1 MILIAAVVPFSR
13 KRGRS
18 MGMFESARRQLQ
30 EYTGEDETPLDGDT
44 PAWAVS
50 LVIHVAVLVSLS
62 FAGLGT
68 VSQAPKPIAVIETPF
83 EEEQEVLEI
92 PREVSLDEL
101 VEVDPGSQ
109 SDEGFESAESVAQ
122 EVAPVSVVAVEMPDL
137 VSDDMTIEPLD
148 VASTGLNYDEN
159 LTIKGASGMGET
171 GASGAVD
178 RLTLEIAASLE
189 QRPTVVC
196 WVFDQ
201 SVSLAGQRKEIAS
214 RLERVFDE
222 LGLTSTA
229 QANELFNLVY
239 AYGKQVTPV
248 IDKPT
253 REVSEVVSAITRIPI
268 DDSGIENTFTAIA
281 EAAKK
286 AKQIRLSGAERRN
299 VMIINFTDE
308 AGNDQKYADAVATF
322 CRAQAMRVFVVG
334 VPAPFGQEKVKM
346 KFVEFDPKY
355 AADEQWAWVE
365 QGPESLYPEFVD
377 VRPKNSPDEPI
388 DSGFGPFS
396 LSKLCAETGGIYFA
410 VHANRGARGRVSDA
424 ATAAMSSQLRYFF
437 DSKVMRDYRPDY
449 LPQAQVDK
457 MLAANKAKA
466 SLVAA
471 AKAAQITPMEAPTM
485 RFPREDDGKLA
496 LLLGEAQKKA
506 AVLEPKIDAL
516 YGTLAAGVPDR
527 AKIAPEEKRW
537 QAGFDLALGRVLA
550 VKVRTNA
557 YNIMLAQAKAGMK
570 FKNPK
575 NDTWILNPSDDV
587 SQVGSQTER
596 LAKQADEVLRR
607 VVAEH
612 PGTPWAQMAA
622 EELRSPLGYSWE
634 ETYTGVNAPKPGNGN
649 GNPNPGDDKKRMLAP
664 PQPKR
669 KVNNI

>member
-1 MILIAAVVPFSR
+1 
-13 KRGRS
+13 
-18 MGMFESARRQLQ
+18 MGMLESARRRLQ
-30 EYTGEDETPLDGDT
+30 EFTGEDETPLDGDT

-50 LVIHVAVLVSLS
+50 LVIHVAVLVTLAV
-62 FAGLGT
+62 AGLST
-68 VSQAPKPIAVIETPF
+68 VAPAPKPITVIETPV
-83 EEEQEVLEI
+83 EEEQDILEI
-92 PREVSLDEL
+92 PREVTLDQL

-109 SDEGFESAESVAQ
+109 SENGFESVESLAQ
-122 EVAPVSVVAVEMPDL
+122 EVSDVSVVAVEMPDL
-137 VSDDMTIEPLD
+137 VSDDMTIEPID
-148 VASTGLNYDEN
+148 VVSTGLNYNEN
-159 LTIKGASGMGET
+159 LTVKGTSGVGET

-189 QRPTVVC
+189 QRSTVVC

-201 SVSLAGQRKEIAS
+201 SVSLSGQRKEIAS

-229 QANELFNLVY
+229 QANTLFNLVY

-253 REVSEVVSAITRIPI
+253 DDVSEVVSAINRIPV
-268 DDSGIENTFTAIA
+268 DESGMENTFTAIA

-286 AKQIRLSGAERRN
+286 AKQVRLSGADRRN
-299 VMIINFTDE
+299 VMIITFTDE
-308 AGNDQKYADAVATF
+308 VGNDQQYADAVATF

-334 VPAPFGQEKVKM
+334 VPAPFGRREVRM

-355 AADEQWAWVE
+355 AADEQWAVVE

-410 VHANRGARGRVSDA
+410 VHANRGVRGRVSDS

-449 LPQAQVDK
+449 LPHAQIDK
-457 MLAANKAKA
+457 MLAANKSKA
-466 SLVAA
+466 SLVEA
-471 AKAAQITPMEAPTM
+471 AKAAQLSPMDAPTM

-506 AVLEPKIDAL
+506 AVLEPKIDQL
-516 YGTLAAGVPDR
+516 YGMLAAGLPDR
-527 AKIAPEEKRW
+527 AKIASEEKRW
-537 QAGFDLALGRVLA
+537 QAGFDLAFGRVLA
-550 VKVRTNA
+550 LKVRTNA
-557 YNIMLAQAKAGMK
+557 YNIMLAQAKSGMK

-622 EELRSPLGYSWE
+622 EELRNPLGYSWE

-649 GNPNPGDDKKRMLAP
+649 GNPNQSDDKKRMLAP

-669 KVNNI
+669 DLKKI

>member
-1 MILIAAVVPFSR
+1 
-13 KRGRS
+13 
-18 MGMFESARRQLQ
+18 MGMLESARRRLQ
-30 EYTGEDETPLDGDT
+30 EFTGEDETPLDGDT

-50 LVIHVAVLVSLS
+50 LVIHVVVLVTLAV
-62 FAGLGT
+62 AGLST
-68 VSQAPKPIAVIETPF
+68 VSPAPKQITVIETPM
-83 EEEQEVLEI
+83 EEEHEILEI
-92 PREVSLDEL
+92 PREVTLDQL

-109 SDEGFESAESVAQ
+109 SEKGFESAESVAQ

-148 VASTGLNYDEN
+148 VVSTGLNYNES
-159 LTIKGASGMGET
+159 LTVKGTSGVGET

-189 QRPTVVC
+189 QRSTVVC

-201 SVSLAGQRKEIAS
+201 SVSLSGQRKEIAS

-222 LGLTSTA
+222 LGLTSTT

-253 REVSEVVSAITRIPI
+253 RDVADVVAAINRIPV
-268 DDSGIENTFTAIA
+268 DESGLENTFTAIA

-286 AKQIRLSGAERRN
+286 AKQVRLSGADRRN
-299 VMIINFTDE
+299 VMIVTFTDE
-308 AGNDQKYADAVATF
+308 VGNDQQYADSVATF

-334 VPAPFGQEKVKM
+334 VPAPFGKTEVRM

-355 AADEQWAWVE
+355 AADEQWAVVE
-365 QGPESLYPEFVD
+365 QGPESLYPEFVN
-377 VRPKNSPDEPI
+377 VRPKNSPDDSI

-410 VHANRGARGRVSDA
+410 VHANRDTRGRVNDS

-437 DSKVMRDYRPDY
+437 DPKVMRDYRPDY
-449 LPQAQVDK
+449 LPLAQIDK
-457 MLAANKAKA
+457 MLVANKAKA
-466 SLVAA
+466 ALVAA
-471 AKAAQITPMEAPTM
+471 AKAAQVSPMDAPTM

-506 AVLEPKIDAL
+506 AVLEPKIEVL
-516 YGTLAAGVPDR
+516 YGMLAAGVPDR

-550 VKVRTNA
+550 LKVRTNA
-557 YNIMLAQAKAGMK
+557 YNIMLAQAKSGMK

-575 NDTWILNPSDDV
+575 NDTWILNPSNEV

-622 EELRSPLGYSWE
+622 EDLRNPLGYSWE
-634 ETYTGVNAPKPGNGN
+634 ETYTGVNAPKPGNGGN
-649 GNPNPGDDKKRMLAP
+649 GNPNPSDDKKRMLAP

-669 KVNNI
+669 DLKKI

>member
-1 MILIAAVVPFSR
+1 
-13 KRGRS
+13 
-18 MGMFESARRQLQ
+18 
-30 EYTGEDETPLDGDT
+30 
-44 PAWAVS
+44 
-50 LVIHVAVLVSLS
+50 
-62 FAGLGT
+62 

-148 VASTGLNYDEN
+148 VVSTGLNYDEN

-214 RLERVFDE
+214 RLERVFGE

-229 QANELFNLVY
+229 QANELFNVVY

-268 DDSGIENTFTAIA
+268 DESGIENTFTAIA

-308 AGNDQKYADAVATF
+308 VGNDQQYADAVATF

-334 VPAPFGQEKVKM
+334 VPAPFGRRDVKM

-355 AADEQWAWVE
+355 AADEQWAIVE

-471 AKAAQITPMEAPTM
+471 AKAAQLAPMEAPTM

>member
-1 MILIAAVVPFSR
+1 
-13 KRGRS
+13 
-18 MGMFESARRQLQ
+18 MGMLENARRRLQ
-30 EYTGEDETPLDGDT
+30 EFTGEDETPLDGDT

-50 LVIHVAVLVSLS
+50 LGVHVVVLVGLAV
-62 FAGLGT
+62 AGLGT
-68 VSQAPKPIAVIETPF
+68 VVLPPKPIAVIESPM
-83 EEEQEVLEI
+83 EPEDEILEI
-92 PREVSLDEL
+92 PREVMTDSPAEDVGTNSEA
-101 VEVDPGSQ
+101 
-109 SDEGFESAESVAQ
+109 GFEAAESLAQ
-122 EVAPVSVVAVEMPDL
+122 EVSDVSVVSVEMPDL

-148 VASTGLNYDEN
+148 AVSTGLNFDEN
-159 LTIKGASGMGET
+159 LTVKGASGVGET

-189 QRPTVVC
+189 QRSTVIC

-222 LGLTSTA
+222 LGVSSSA
-229 QANELFNLVY
+229 RANEMFNLVY
-239 AYGKQVTPV
+239 AYGKEVTPV
-248 IDKPT
+248 VDKPT
-253 REVSEVVSAITRIPI
+253 QDVSAVVAAINRIPV
-268 DDSGIENTFTAIA
+268 DESGMENTFKAIA

-286 AKQIRLSGAERRN
+286 AKQVRLTGADRRN
-299 VMIINFTDE
+299 VMIITFTDE
-308 AGNDQKYADAVATF
+308 VGNDQQYADSVATF

-334 VPAPFGQEKVKM
+334 VPAPFGRREVKM

-355 AADEQWAWVE
+355 AADEQWAVVE
-365 QGPESLYPEFVD
+365 QGPESRYPEFVD
-377 VRPKNSPDEPI
+377 VRPRNSPDEPI

-410 VHANRGARGRVSDA
+410 VHANRNARGRVGDGD
-424 ATAAMSSQLRYFF
+424 TAAMSSQLRYFF
-437 DSKVMRDYRPDY
+437 DPKVMRDYRPDY
-449 LPQAQVDK
+449 LPQAQIDK

-466 SLVAA
+466 ALVQAA
-471 AKAAQITPMEAPTM
+471 TAAQLSPMESPTM

-496 LLLGEAQKKA
+496 GLLGEAQKKA
-506 AVLEPKIDAL
+506 AVLEPKIDSL
-516 YGTLAAGVPDR
+516 YGILAAGVPDR
-527 AKIAPEEKRW
+527 AKITPEEKRW
-537 QAGFDLALGRVLA
+537 QAGFDLAFGRVLA
-550 VKVRTNA
+550 LKVRTNS
-557 YNIMLAQAKAGMK
+557 YNIMLAQAKSGMK

-575 NDTWILNPSDDV
+575 NDTWILKPSEDV

-622 EELRSPLGYSWE
+622 EELRNPFGYSWE
-634 ETYTGVNAPKPGNGN
+634 ETYTGVNAPRPGNGN

-669 KVNNI
+669 PLKNI

>member
-1 MILIAAVVPFSR
+1 
-13 KRGRS
+13 
-18 MGMFESARRQLQ
+18 MGMLESARRQLQ

-68 VSQAPKPIAVIETPF
+68 VTQAPKPIAVIETPF

-148 VASTGLNYDEN
+148 VVSTGLNYDEN

-214 RLERVFDE
+214 RLERVFGE

-229 QANELFNLVY
+229 QANELFNVVY

-253 REVSEVVSAITRIPI
+253 REVSEVVSAIARIPV
-268 DDSGIENTFTAIA
+268 DESGIENTFTAIA

-286 AKQIRLSGAERRN
+286 AKQLRLSGAERRN

-308 AGNDQKYADAVATF
+308 VGNDQQYADAVATF

-334 VPAPFGQEKVKM
+334 VPAPFGRRDVKM

-355 AADEQWAWVE
+355 AADEQWAIVE

-377 VRPKNSPDEPI
+377 VRPKNSPEDPI

-410 VHANRGARGRVSDA
+410 VHANRGARGRVSDS

-457 MLAANKAKA
+457 MLAGNKAKA

-471 AKAAQITPMEAPTM
+471 AKAAQLAPMEAPTM

-496 LLLGEAQKKA
+496 QLLGEAQKKA

-669 KVNNI
+669 PLKNI

>member
-1 MILIAAVVPFSR
+1 
-13 KRGRS
+13 
-18 MGMFESARRQLQ
+18 MGMLESARRQLQ

-214 RLERVFDE
+214 RLERVFGE

-229 QANELFNLVY
+229 QANELFNVVY

-253 REVSEVVSAITRIPI
+253 REVSEVVSAIARIPV
-268 DDSGIENTFTAIA
+268 DETGIENTFTAIA

-308 AGNDQKYADAVATF
+308 VGNDQQYADAVATF

-334 VPAPFGQEKVKM
+334 VPAPFGRRDVKM

-355 AADEQWAWVE
+355 AADEQWAIVE

-449 LPQAQVDK
+449 LPQAQIDK

-649 GNPNPGDDKKRMLAP
+649 GNPNPVDDKKRMLAP

-669 KVNNI
+669 PLKNI

>member
-1 MILIAAVVPFSR
+1 
-13 KRGRS
+13 
-18 MGMFESARRQLQ
+18 MGMLESARRRLQ
-30 EYTGEDETPLDGDT
+30 EFTGEDETPLDGDT

-50 LVIHVAVLVSLS
+50 LVIHVAVLVTLAV
-62 FAGLGT
+62 AGLST
-68 VSQAPKPIAVIETPF
+68 VAPAPKPITVIETPV
-83 EEEQEVLEI
+83 EEEQDILEI
-92 PREVSLDEL
+92 PREVTLDQL

-109 SDEGFESAESVAQ
+109 SENGFESVESLAQ
-122 EVAPVSVVAVEMPDL
+122 EVSDVSVVAVEMPDL
-137 VSDDMTIEPLD
+137 VSDDMTIEPID
-148 VASTGLNYDEN
+148 VVSTGLNYNEN
-159 LTIKGASGMGET
+159 LTVKGTSGVGET

-189 QRPTVVC
+189 QRSTVVC

-201 SVSLAGQRKEIAS
+201 SVSLSGQRKEIAS

-229 QANELFNLVY
+229 QANTLFNLVY

-253 REVSEVVSAITRIPI
+253 DDVSEVVSAINRIPV
-268 DDSGIENTFTAIA
+268 DESGMENTFTAIA

-286 AKQIRLSGAERRN
+286 AKQVRLSGADRRN
-299 VMIINFTDE
+299 VMIITFTDE
-308 AGNDQKYADAVATF
+308 VGNDQQYADAVATF

-334 VPAPFGQEKVKM
+334 VPAPFGRREVRM

-355 AADEQWAWVE
+355 AADEQWAVVE

-410 VHANRGARGRVSDA
+410 VHANRGVRGRVSDS

-449 LPQAQVDK
+449 LPHAQIDK

-466 SLVAA
+466 SLVEA
-471 AKAAQITPMEAPTM
+471 AKAAQLSPMDAPTM

-506 AVLEPKIDAL
+506 AVLEPKIDQL
-516 YGTLAAGVPDR
+516 YGMLAAGLPDR
-527 AKIAPEEKRW
+527 AKIASEEKRW
-537 QAGFDLALGRVLA
+537 QAGFDLAFGRVLA
-550 VKVRTNA
+550 LKVRTNA
-557 YNIMLAQAKAGMK
+557 YNIMLAQAKSGMK

-622 EELRSPLGYSWE
+622 EELRNPLGYSWE

-649 GNPNPGDDKKRMLAP
+649 GNPNQSDDKKRMLAP

-669 KVNNI
+669 DLKKI

>member
-148 VASTGLNYDEN
+148 VVSTGLNYDEN

-286 AKQIRLSGAERRN
+286 AKQIRLTGAERRN

>member
-1 MILIAAVVPFSR
+1 
-13 KRGRS
+13 
-18 MGMFESARRQLQ
+18 MGMLESARRQLQ

-148 VASTGLNYDEN
+148 VVSTGLNYDEN

-214 RLERVFDE
+214 RLERVFGE

-229 QANELFNLVY
+229 QANELFNVVY

-268 DDSGIENTFTAIA
+268 DESGIENTFTAIA

-308 AGNDQKYADAVATF
+308 VGNDQQYADAVATF

-334 VPAPFGQEKVKM
+334 VPAPFGRRDVKM

-355 AADEQWAWVE
+355 AADEQWAIVE

-449 LPQAQVDK
+449 LPQAQIDK

-649 GNPNPGDDKKRMLAP
+649 GNPNPVDDKKRMLAP

-669 KVNNI
+669 PLKNI

>member
-1 MILIAAVVPFSR
+1 
-13 KRGRS
+13 
-18 MGMFESARRQLQ
+18 
-30 EYTGEDETPLDGDT
+30 
-44 PAWAVS
+44 
-50 LVIHVAVLVSLS
+50 
-62 FAGLGT
+62 
-68 VSQAPKPIAVIETPF
+68 
-83 EEEQEVLEI
+83 
-92 PREVSLDEL
+92 
-101 VEVDPGSQ
+101 
-109 SDEGFESAESVAQ
+109 
-122 EVAPVSVVAVEMPDL
+122 MPDL

-148 VASTGLNYDEN
+148 VVSTGLNYDEN
-159 LTIKGASGMGET
+159 LTVKGAAGVGET

-189 QRPTVVC
+189 QRSTVVC

-201 SVSLAGQRKEIAS
+201 SVSLSGQRKEIAA
-214 RLERVFDE
+214 RLEKVFNE

-229 QANELFNLVY
+229 QANQLFNLVY

-248 IDKPT
+248 VDKPT
-253 REVSEVVSAITRIPI
+253 EDVSAVVSAINRIPV
-268 DDSGIENTFTAIA
+268 DESGMESTFTAIA

-286 AKQIRLSGAERRN
+286 AKQVRLSGAERRN
-299 VMIINFTDE
+299 VMIITFTDE
-308 AGNDQKYADAVATF
+308 VGNDQQYADAVATF

-334 VPAPFGQEKVKM
+334 VPAPFGRRDVKM

-355 AADEQWAWVE
+355 AADEQWAVVE

-410 VHANRGARGRVSDA
+410 VHANRGAKGRVSDS

-457 MLAANKAKA
+457 MLAANKAKSA
-466 SLVAA
+466 LVQA
-471 AKAAQITPMEAPTM
+471 AKASQLSPMESPTM

-496 LLLGEAQKKA
+496 QLLGEAQKKA
-506 AVLEPKIDAL
+506 AVLEPKIDSL

-550 VKVRTNA
+550 LKVRTNA
-557 YNIMLAQAKAGMK
+557 YNIMLAQAKSGMK

-575 NDTWILNPSDDV
+575 NDTWILNPSNDV

-596 LAKQADEVLRR
+596 LAKQADEALRR

-622 EELRSPLGYSWE
+622 EELRNPMGYSWE

-669 KVNNI
+669 DLKKI

>member
-1 MILIAAVVPFSR
+1 
-13 KRGRS
+13 
-18 MGMFESARRQLQ
+18 MGMLESARRQLQ

-68 VSQAPKPIAVIETPF
+68 VTQAPKPIAVIETPF

-148 VASTGLNYDEN
+148 VVSTGLNYDEN

-214 RLERVFDE
+214 RLERVFGE

-229 QANELFNLVY
+229 QANELFNVVY

-253 REVSEVVSAITRIPI
+253 REVSEVVSAITRIPV
-268 DDSGIENTFTAIA
+268 DESGIENTFTAIA

-286 AKQIRLSGAERRN
+286 AKQLRLSGAERRN

-308 AGNDQKYADAVATF
+308 VGNDQQYADAVATF

-334 VPAPFGQEKVKM
+334 VPAPFGRRDVKM

-355 AADEQWAWVE
+355 AADEQWAIVE
-365 QGPESLYPEFVD
+365 QGPEWLYPEFVD
-377 VRPKNSPDEPI
+377 VRPKNSPDDPI

-410 VHANRGARGRVSDA
+410 VHANRGARGRVSDS

-449 LPQAQVDK
+449 LPQVQIDK
-457 MLAANKAKA
+457 MLAGNKAKA

-471 AKAAQITPMEAPTM
+471 AKAAQLAPMEAPTM

-496 LLLGEAQKKA
+496 QLLGEAQKKA

-669 KVNNI
+669 PLKNI

>member
-1 MILIAAVVPFSR
+1 
-13 KRGRS
+13 
-18 MGMFESARRQLQ
+18 MGMLESARRQLQ

-83 EEEQEVLEI
+83 EEEQEVLES

-148 VASTGLNYDEN
+148 VVSTGLNYDEN

-214 RLERVFDE
+214 RLERVFGE

-229 QANELFNLVY
+229 QANELFNVVY

-268 DDSGIENTFTAIA
+268 DESGIENTFTAIA

-308 AGNDQKYADAVATF
+308 VGNDQQYADAVATF

-334 VPAPFGQEKVKM
+334 VPAPFGRRDVKM

-355 AADEQWAWVE
+355 AADEQWAIVE

-410 VHANRGARGRVSDA
+410 VHANRGARGRVSDS

-471 AKAAQITPMEAPTM
+471 AKAAQVTPMEAPTM

-496 LLLGEAQKKA
+496 QLLGEAQKKA

-607 VVAEH
+607 VVSEH

-649 GNPNPGDDKKRMLAP
+649 GNPNPVDDKKRMLAP

-669 KVNNI
+669 PLKNI

>member
-1 MILIAAVVPFSR
+1 
-13 KRGRS
+13 
-18 MGMFESARRQLQ
+18 MF
-30 EYTGEDETPLDGDT
+30 G
-44 PAWAVS
+44 
-50 LVIHVAVLVSLS
+50 
-62 FAGLGT
+62 
-68 VSQAPKPIAVIETPF
+68 
-83 EEEQEVLEI
+83 
-92 PREVSLDEL
+92 
-101 VEVDPGSQ
+101 
-109 SDEGFESAESVAQ
+109 
-122 EVAPVSVVAVEMPDL
+122 
-137 VSDDMTIEPLD
+137 
-148 VASTGLNYDEN
+148 
-159 LTIKGASGMGET
+159 
-171 GASGAVD
+171 
-178 RLTLEIAASLE
+178 
-189 QRPTVVC
+189 
-196 WVFDQ
+196 
-201 SVSLAGQRKEIAS
+201 
-214 RLERVFDE
+214 E

-229 QANELFNLVY
+229 QANELFNVVY

-268 DDSGIENTFTAIA
+268 DESGIENTFTAIA

-308 AGNDQKYADAVATF
+308 VGNDQQYADAVATF

-334 VPAPFGQEKVKM
+334 VPAPFGRRDVKM

-355 AADEQWAWVE
+355 AADEQWAIVE

-377 VRPKNSPDEPI
+377 VRPKNSPEDPI

-410 VHANRGARGRVSDA
+410 VHANRGARGRVSDS

-457 MLAANKAKA
+457 MLAGNKAKA

-471 AKAAQITPMEAPTM
+471 AKAAQLAPMEAPTM

-496 LLLGEAQKKA
+496 QLLGEAQKKA

-649 GNPNPGDDKKRMLAP
+649 GNPNPVDDKKRMLAP

-669 KVNNI
+669 PLKNI

>member
-1 MILIAAVVPFSR
+1 
-13 KRGRS
+13 
-18 MGMFESARRQLQ
+18 MGMLESARRQLQ

-148 VASTGLNYDEN
+148 VVSTGLNYDEN

-214 RLERVFDE
+214 RLERVFGE

-229 QANELFNLVY
+229 QANELFNVVY

-268 DDSGIENTFTAIA
+268 DESGIENTFTAIA

-308 AGNDQKYADAVATF
+308 VGNDQQYADAVATF

-334 VPAPFGQEKVKM
+334 VPAPFGRRDVKM

-355 AADEQWAWVE
+355 AADEQWAIVE

-410 VHANRGARGRVSDA
+410 VHANRGARGRVSDS

-649 GNPNPGDDKKRMLAP
+649 GNPNPVDDKKRMLAP

-669 KVNNI
+669 PLKNI

>member
-1 MILIAAVVPFSR
+1 
-13 KRGRS
+13 
-18 MGMFESARRQLQ
+18 MGMLESARRQLQ

-101 VEVDPGSQ
+101 IEVDPGSQ

-148 VASTGLNYDEN
+148 VVSTGLNYDEN

-214 RLERVFDE
+214 RLERVFGE
-222 LGLTSTA
+222 LGLTSAA
-229 QANELFNLVY
+229 QANELFNVVY

-268 DDSGIENTFTAIA
+268 DESGIENTFTAIA

-308 AGNDQKYADAVATF
+308 VGNDQQYADAVATF

-334 VPAPFGQEKVKM
+334 VPAPFGRRDVKM

-355 AADEQWAWVE
+355 AADEQWAIVE

-410 VHANRGARGRVSDA
+410 VHANRGARGRVSDS

-471 AKAAQITPMEAPTM
+471 AKAAQVTPMEAPTM

-496 LLLGEAQKKA
+496 QLLGEAQKKA

-607 VVAEH
+607 VVSEH

-649 GNPNPGDDKKRMLAP
+649 GNPNPVDDKKRMLAP

-669 KVNNI
+669 PLKNI

>member
-1 MILIAAVVPFSR
+1 VV
-13 KRGRS
+13 
-18 MGMFESARRQLQ
+18 
-30 EYTGEDETPLDGDT
+30 T
-44 PAWAVS
+44 
-50 LVIHVAVLVSLS
+50 
-62 FAGLGT
+62 
-68 VSQAPKPIAVIETPF
+68 
-83 EEEQEVLEI
+83 
-92 PREVSLDEL
+92 
-101 VEVDPGSQ
+101 
-109 SDEGFESAESVAQ
+109 
-122 EVAPVSVVAVEMPDL
+122 
-137 VSDDMTIEPLD
+137 
-148 VASTGLNYDEN
+148 TGLNYDEN
-159 LTIKGASGMGET
+159 LSVMGTSGVGET

-189 QRPTVVC
+189 QRSTIVC

-201 SVSLAGQRKEIAS
+201 SVSLSGQRKEIAS

-222 LGLTSTA
+222 LGLTATA
-229 QANELFNLVY
+229 QSNELLNLVY

-253 REVSEVVSAITRIPI
+253 RDVADVVAAIDRIPV
-268 DDSGIENTFTAIA
+268 DESGLENTFTAIA

-286 AKQIRLSGAERRN
+286 AKQVRLSGADRRN

-308 AGNDQKYADAVATF
+308 VGNDQQYADSVATF

-334 VPAPFGQEKVKM
+334 VPAPFGRTEVKM

-355 AADEQWAWVE
+355 AADEQWAVVE
-365 QGPESLYPEFVD
+365 QGPESLYPEFVN

-410 VHANRGARGRVSDA
+410 VHANRGARGRVSDS

-437 DSKVMRDYRPDY
+437 DPKVMRDYRPDY
-449 LPQAQVDK
+449 LPQAQIDK
-457 MLAANKAKA
+457 MLAANKAKSA
-466 SLVAA
+466 LVSA
-471 AKAAQITPMEAPTM
+471 AKAAQLAPMEAPTM

-496 LLLGEAQKKA
+496 QLLGEAQKKA

-516 YGTLAAGVPDR
+516 YGMLAAGVPDR

-557 YNIMLAQAKAGMK
+557 YNIMLAQAKAGMR

-622 EELRSPLGYSWE
+622 EELRTPLGYSWE
-634 ETYTGVNAPKPGNGN
+634 ETFSGVNSPKPGNGN
-649 GNPNPGDDKKRMLAP
+649 GNPNQGDDKKRMLAP

-669 KVNNI
+669 DLKKI